1 MRVAL
6 TKALKNSRASLKPSV
21 IHCLSLV
28 ALSYLYSEKEND
40 LETLLLCI
48 KNEEDV
54 TA

>member
-28 ALSYLYSEKEND
+28 ALSYLP
-40 LETLLLCI
+40 LLLCI

-54 TA
+54 TD